1 MQTVILFL
9 NMYSVFLFA
18 GSKAHDGQS
27 KRALHRWT
35 KACSAWSWTQAPS
48 WETCGPQ
55 TIDETCRYSQSCKLL
70 CQHVHSHFIVSKYII
85 LIPMAVIKSWEPG
98 IPPSYYKCDPW
109 LLLLENRRKI
119 EPKVTPSCLIPHLLV
134 GFTQQL
140 GILVTILH
148 TIYCHVS

>member
-1 MQTVILFL
+1 
-9 NMYSVFLFA
+9 MYSVFLFA

-48 WETCGPQ
+48 GEACGPQ

-85 LIPMAVIKSWEPG
+85 LIPRAVIKRGGWGFPQATM
-98 IPPSYYKCDPW
+98 
-109 LLLLENRRKI
+109 N
-119 EPKVTPSCLIPHLLV
+119 VTPSYFYWKIEEKQNQKKPLAVWFPTYLLY
-134 GFTQQL
+134 L
-140 GILVTILH
+140 PSNLE
-148 TIYCHVS
+148 SW